1 MRIAIIGQQAFG
13 KSALEAFL
21 AKGHQVA
28 GVFVAPEAPGARPD
42 PLKAAAVERSLPA
55 LSFKSYSA
63 PEPLDALK
71 QFNVDLLVMAYVTQF
86 VPQNFCTLPKHG
98 TIQFH
103 PSLLPLHRG
112 PSSINWAIIQGRTRT
127 GLTIFRPSDG
137 LDEGPVLLQKEVDIL
152 PDDTIGS
159 VYFDKIFPAGVAA
172 LVEAAEAIIAGRAR
186 EKVQDESQA
195 TYEGWVRDAEARI
208 DWAKHVDRIYDLVR
222 GCNPAPGAWT
232 LWQGRKLQLFD
243 ARKRIA
249 HTFGE
254 VRGMKLGQID
264 NVTPESFLIHGQGG
278 FIEVLRCRV
287 EDGKKITGAEAG
299 LEAGTILGT

>member
-42 PLKAAAVERSLPA
+42 PLKAAAAERSLPA

-71 QFNVDLLVMAYVTQF
+71 GFNVDLLVMAYVTQF
-86 VPQNFCTLPKHG
+86 VPQSFCTLPKHG

-254 VRGMKLGQID
+254 VRGMKLGQIG